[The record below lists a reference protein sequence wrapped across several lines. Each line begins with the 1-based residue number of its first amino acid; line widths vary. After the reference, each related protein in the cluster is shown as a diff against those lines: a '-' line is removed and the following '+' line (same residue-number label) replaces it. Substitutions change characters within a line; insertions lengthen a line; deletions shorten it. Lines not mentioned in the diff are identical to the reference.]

1 MGGNEALLLGGS
13 WRGLG
18 ELDNVSAACIMHAP
32 LQSLPI
38 LGKAMAIFCKCFRSG
53 CMEADLKGASS
64 IAAFFSWSPFSIVLK
79 RAYLPCPKTSPNQRE
94 IFNNA
99 PHRAAKCLHQAA
111 VLVLNI
117 HRKEHIHLCLDVSL
131 KPATVSSH

>member
-1 MGGNEALLLGGS
+1 MEGNEALLLGES

-38 LGKAMAIFCKCFRSG
+38 LGKAMAVFCKCFRSG

-94 IFNNA
+94 IFNF
-99 PHRAAKCLHQAA
+99 PRT
-111 VLVLNI
+111 
-117 HRKEHIHLCLDVSL
+117 RE
-131 KPATVSSH
+131 KPSK